1 MNASNRNDGWIL
13 GRIYFNTE
21 DKRVIVKRL
30 HGGYTMNFGN
40 KMAWILNIIFVIGIS
55 IMVVAVL

>member
-1 MNASNRNDGWIL
+1 MKSSDRNDGWIF
-13 GRIYFNTE
+13 GRIYFNRE

-40 KMAWILNIIFVIGIS
+40 KWAWILSIIFIICIS
-55 IMVVAVL
+55 IIAAVVL